1 MPGSPRTAPVIIIAV
16 TGPAWV
22 KRSGERLAWEAYG
35 RTGADRIKDHSGA
48 GGAPVPWTQGTGAEQ
63 TKCVQDAGEAAE
75 DTPTPSGLPRR
86 AAPQEDSSAP
96 PIASVSDGVQK
107 GLRRP
112 ILIATKLYP
121 PAVRDQTVP
130 RERLVARLGSG
141 SGLRLSLVACPAGF
155 GKTTLLAAWR
165 EAEATRRPV
174 AWLTVD
180 EGDNDPVV
188 FWSHVIE
195 ALRRACPGIGGPVSP
210 ELAGA
215 APIVGVV
222 LPRLVNALFG
232 QGPVTLILDDFHR
245 LSAGAARESVAW
257 FVDHAPPAFQLVLST
272 RTEPALRLA
281 ALRAHGEL
289 LELRAGDLRFTA
301 GEAGAFLNGRLGLG
315 LAPGDVGGLVERT
328 QGWPA
333 GLYLA
338 ALSLRG
344 AADRRALIRSFG
356 ASTRPVADF
365 LVTEVLEAHDR
376 PMQELMLRC
385 SVLERLCGPLCDAVL
400 EQHDSGAMLDAL
412 SRTSLFLVPLDDE
425 RGWYRFHP
433 LFAQLLRVELEQ
445 REPGTAPELHRR
457 ASAWHRDHGTIGEA
471 IQHAIKAGA
480 YAEAAGLI
488 EACWFSYVNTARYA
502 SVLAWLR
509 EFPAEILNGDMRL
522 LLVKAWVLSVPA
534 QREEAAEA
542 IAAAELLGDPGGGPL
557 PDGFSSVEAS
567 LTMLRAVFPWGDV
580 GAQLKNGLRAAE
592 LEGSGS
598 PWRPMACWATGM
610 SLYYLGEFGEAGR
623 WFTEAG
629 ALAPASGQWVVA
641 AASLAYRSLI
651 AGEQGRVHEQQLLAG
666 QAADLMEEH
675 GTEELTG
682 VVPLALGVSLAAR
695 GRPEEALPLI
705 ERAIAVLMRARGEP
719 TGVANAL
726 LCQAQVL
733 RTLGERERAD
743 ASITEARVIL
753 ESCPD
758 PGIVAGRLTAMERSP
773 RVHAGSAYEEL
784 TQRELRV
791 LKLLGSD
798 LSQRDIA
805 RELSVSHN
813 TIHSHIRAIYRKLD
827 VSSRAGSVERARELG
842 LL

>member
-1 MPGSPRTAPVIIIAV
+1 
-16 TGPAWV
+16 
-22 KRSGERLAWEAYG
+22 
-35 RTGADRIKDHSGA
+35 
-48 GGAPVPWTQGTGAEQ
+48 
-63 TKCVQDAGEAAE
+63 
-75 DTPTPSGLPRR
+75 
-86 AAPQEDSSAP
+86 
-96 PIASVSDGVQK
+96 VQK

-121 PAVRDQTVP
+121 PTVRDQTVP
-130 RERLVARLGSG
+130 RERLLDRLRDGLS
-141 SGLRLSLVACPAGF
+141 LRLTLVACPAGF

-165 EAEATRRPV
+165 EAEAKNRPV
-174 AWLTVD
+174 AWLAVD

-195 ALRRACPGIGGPVSP
+195 ALGRACPGISGAVSP
-210 ELAGA
+210 DLAWA
-215 APIVGVV
+215 APIVEVV
-222 LPRLVNALFG
+222 LPRLVNALFE

-245 LSAGAARESVAW
+245 LRAGPARDGVTW
-257 FVDHAPPAFQLVLST
+257 FVDHVPPAFQLVLST
-272 RTEPALRLA
+272 RTEPALGLA

-289 LELRAGDLRFTA
+289 LELRTGDLRFTA
-301 GEAGAFLNGRLGLG
+301 GEAEAFLNGRLGLG
-315 LAPGDVGGLVERT
+315 LAPADVGDLAERT

-344 AADRRALIRSFG
+344 AADRPALIRSFG
-356 ASTRPVADF
+356 GSSRPVADF

-376 PMQELMLRC
+376 PVQELMVRC
-385 SVLERLCGPLCDAVL
+385 SILERLCGPLCDAVL
-400 EQHDSGAMLDAL
+400 GQPGSGPMLDAL
-412 SRTSLFLVPLDDE
+412 SRTNLFLVPLDDE

-457 ASAWHRDHGTIGEA
+457 ASAWHRDHGTAGEA
-471 IQHAIKAGA
+471 IRHAIKAGA

-488 EACWFSYVNTARYA
+488 EACWFTYVHTARYA

-509 EFPAEILNGDMRL
+509 EFPKEILRGDVRL
-522 LLVKAWVLSVPA
+522 LLVKAWVLSA
-534 QREEAAEA
+534 SANQEEAAEA
-542 IAAAELLGDPGGGPL
+542 IAAAERLGDPGAGPL

-567 LTMLRAVFPWGDV
+567 LTMLRAVFPWGDI
-580 GAQLKNGLRAAE
+580 GAQLSNGVRAAE
-592 LEGSGS
+592 LEGPGS

-623 WFTEAG
+623 WFAEAG
-629 ALAPASGQWVVA
+629 ALAPASQQWVIA

-651 AGEQGRVHEQQLLAG
+651 AGEQGRVHEQHLLAG
-666 QAADLMEEH
+666 QAADLMREH
-675 GTEELTG
+675 GTEELIG
-682 VVPLALGVSLAAR
+682 AVPLALGVSLAAR

-705 ERAIAVLMRARGEP
+705 ERAVGVLLRTRGEP

-733 RTLGERERAD
+733 RTLGERERSD
-743 ASITEARVIL
+743 ASIAEARVIL

-758 PGIVAGRLTAMERSP
+758 PGMVAGRLTAIGRS
-773 RVHAGSAYEEL
+773 RVDAGSVYEEL

-791 LKLLGSD
+791 LKLLNSD

-805 RELSVSHN
+805 RELRVSHN

-827 VSSRAGSVERARELG
+827 VASRAGSVERARELG